1 MAFSIYERPTVITPV
16 LLLHEHLPG
25 RERIRLS
32 KGDLGRRLAVVKKV
46 GPTGDDANC
55 VKAREIQGRGRGRSR
70 NRGPDRT
77 RADACE
83 ACRLAQESWKAWK

>member
-25 RERIRLS
+25 GERIRLS

-55 VKAREIQGRGRGRSR
+55 VKARNSRSR
-70 NRGPDRT
+70 SRSKSKSRSRSDPRG
-77 RADACE
+77 C
-83 ACRLAQESWKAWK
+83 L